1 MALRDFDKVQ
11 ERMMLRIEVRH
22 IVQLVLLFLVGSS
35 GAFYAG
41 YRFGHTAG
49 RAECPQPMLA
59 PVVAVAPAAALP
71 AAVTRAADPA
81 PVVPAAVVAADAA
94 AADPDALAAAPD
106 PDAIAAPSSADA
118 AAPLDTPEPAD
129 TGETKAPAA
138 TPDADARLVPDGSTL
153 AAANAAD
160 ATKPDPASKPDPA
173 AKPAPAAASKAK
185 EDDSAREADDKPA
198 IERQKAA
205 VAVQGKPAGPRPI
218 KPAPPVEA
226 PIAPKVKYVIQI
238 KAFRNEQEAT
248 AFAKSLQ
255 DKGHPVVL
263 TTIDVPGKGQFWR
276 VRLGPFDTLDDAR
289 AAQRKFEAAEGHTT
303 MILASQ

>member
-59 PVVAVAPAAALP
+59 PVVAAAPAAALP

-94 AADPDALAAAPD
+94 AAGADPDTLLAEPVADALLAEPVAEVSAGRAPTETAAAQP
-106 PDAIAAPSSADA
+106 DA
-118 AAPLDTPEPAD
+118 AAGP
-129 TGETKAPAA
+129 A
-138 TPDADARLVPDGSTL
+138 TP
-153 AAANAAD
+153 
-160 ATKPDPASKPDPA
+160 
-173 AKPAPAAASKAK
+173 AASKAK
-185 EDDSAREADDKPA
+185 EDDAAREADDKPA

-205 VAVQGKPAGPRPI
+205 VAVQGKPAGPRQT